1 MTGIA
6 KTARERVM
14 ELPVSVESVALA
26 PEIPA
31 LLIARVFE
39 SGVKWTRRISLVYG
53 FCPQGGCAGG
63 SVRHSSTKHVA
74 QPGRNDFKYGD
85 PA

>member
-6 KTARERVM
+6 KTARERIM

-53 FCPQGGCAGG
+53 FCP
-63 SVRHSSTKHVA
+63 RRPVA
-74 QPGRNDFKYGD
+74 QAGQFAVHPPNMS
-85 PA
+85 PSLEASTSSIAM